1 MTSINTV
8 ASSSTKTSAYV
19 AKGFSGLVSGMET
32 EEIVEAMTS
41 DIQAK
46 IDKVKQQQQKNTW
59 KQDAYRTVISSLTS
73 FQDKFFSYTSP
84 STNLLSSKLYNCSR
98 KVPQGANASKISVTT
113 TSSSENA
120 AYQIAS
126 VKALATKAT
135 YTGNCGI
142 GGDTISSGAI
152 NFGDR
157 TVNVAAGKS
166 LEIIYDN
173 VRYNLTIPEADVAAG
188 FEATSMSS
196 QLEEALRQ
204 VYIEGSSTTTLADK
218 LSFSVNGDKLS
229 LKADYSGDTSSFSI
243 SGGDAATLS
252 ALGLPKDQIGSA
264 SSPIEGTTNV
274 HVLQTVPFSVE
285 GKKLTFNL
293 DGISKTISFNATDS
307 ANIMA
312 ETTDADR
319 RNKMAQI
326 INTKLEASF
335 GAGKITA
342 AANGDK
348 LDFKVN
354 DPTSILKITSSTTDT
369 TGTNGIFGIE
379 DGITNRLD
387 KTKTLTQLGFIPT
400 APDAGGDKNKDV
412 YKLTVNG
419 KDFEFKGSD
428 EISTVLNKINNDE
441 EVGVTITYLS
451 STNKF
456 AITADEAGATG
467 KINMADEGGGNL
479 ISSLFGIDGVDGDG
493 NVYTAKRDVSGN
505 IELDVDGKPVVQTA
519 TKSGTDLEMTI
530 KYNGDATE
538 TTITRSSNS
547 VTLDGISF
555 NVEGTFGWTAGARDI
570 TAEAISFKSE
580 ADTDDTIKV
589 IKDMAE
595 AYNKIIDSVNEL
607 VSTKSRKSNKRG
619 QAVYEPLTDAQKAE
633 MTSAEIEKWEQKAKE
648 GILFGDSA
656 LTQLA
661 SSLRFAFSSK
671 IGDLGYAKDIGIS
684 TASSY
689 SGNGK
694 LTIDEDKLRQALTS
708 DPEKVRAM
716 FTASEQEAPNTD
728 HSDLSGGLATRVKG
742 LFESYAKSTGAYKG
756 KLVQLAGLQNN
767 ATTDNNYIDRQQK
780 ILSNKLESLQ
790 ELLKKRQDRYQSQ
803 FTKLEQYMSKMNA
816 QSSWLSS
823 NS

>member
-46 IDKVKQQQQKNTW
+46 IDKLKQQQQKNTW

-126 VKALATKAT
+126 VKSLATKAR

-142 GGDTISSGAI
+142 GGDTISSGDI
-152 NFGDR
+152 NFGQR

-166 LEIIYDN
+166 IEITYDG
-173 VRYNLTIPEADVAAG
+173 VRYDLTLPEADVTAGSEAA
-188 FEATSMSS
+188 SMST
-196 QLEEALRQ
+196 QLEQALKQ

-218 LSFSVNGDKLS
+218 LSFSANGDKLS
-229 LKADYSGDTSSFSI
+229 LKADYSLDTTSFSI
-243 SGGDAATLS
+243 TGGDANTLS
-252 ALGLPKDQIGSA
+252 ALGFSVGQTGSG
-264 SSPIEGTTNV
+264 SSSIEGTTDV
-274 HVLQTVPFSVE
+274 HVLQTVDFSLE

-293 DGISKTISFNATDS
+293 DGISKTISFDATDS
-307 ANIMA
+307 ADIMGLP
-312 ETTDADR
+312 TDSDADR
-319 RNKMAQI
+319 RNRMEQK
-326 INTKLEASF
+326 INDKLATSF
-335 GAGKITA
+335 GSGKITA
-342 AANGDK
+342 AVNGDK

-387 KTKTLTQLGFIPT
+387 KTKTLAELGFIPT
-400 APDAGGDKNKDV
+400 VSDAGGDKNKDV

-428 EISTVLNKINNDE
+428 EITTILNKINNDE
-441 EVGVTITYLS
+441 EAGVTITYLS

-467 KINMADEGGGNL
+467 KIAMADSASGGNL
-479 ISSLFGIDGVDGDG
+479 AATLFGSAAAISAG
-493 NVYTAKRDVSGN
+493 TT
-505 IELDVDGKPVVQTA
+505 Q
-519 TKSGTDLEMTI
+519 GTDLEMTI
-530 KYNGDATE
+530 KYNGDAGE

-555 NVEGTFGWTAGARDI
+555 DVEGTFGWTAGARDI
-570 TAEAISFKSE
+570 TAEAVSFKTE

-648 GILFGDSA
+648 GILFGDST

-708 DPEKVRAM
+708 DPEKVRSM

-728 HSDLSGGLATRVKG
+728 HSNLSGGLATRVKG

-790 ELLKKRQDRYQSQ
+790 VLLKKRQDRYQSQ

-816 QSSWLSS
+816 QSSWLAS

>member
-8 ASSSTKTSAYV
+8 ASSNTKTSAYV

-73 FQDKFFSYTSP
+73 FEDKFLSYTSP

-98 KVPQGANASKISVTT
+98 KVPQGANASKISVTS
-113 TSSSENA
+113 TSSSEDA
-120 AYQIAS
+120 AYQITS

-152 NFGDR
+152 NFGAR

-173 VRYNLTIPEADVAAG
+173 VRYNLTLPEADVAAG
-188 FEATSMSS
+188 FESTSMST

-264 SSPIEGTTNV
+264 SSPIQGTTDV
-274 HVLQTVPFSVE
+274 HVLQTVPFSLD
-285 GKKLTFNL
+285 GKKLTLNL
-293 DGISKTISFNATDS
+293 DGISKTISFNAAES
-307 ANIMA
+307 ADIMA
-312 ETTDADR
+312 QTTDADR

-326 INTKLEASF
+326 INTKLEDSF

-342 AANGDK
+342 AVNGDK

-354 DPTSILKITSSTTDT
+354 DSTSILKITSSTTDT

-387 KTKTLTQLGFIPT
+387 KTKTVAQLGFTPT
-400 APDAGGDKNKDV
+400 VTDAGGDPNKNV

-428 EISTVLNKINNDE
+428 EITTVLNKINNDE
-441 EVGVTITYLS
+441 EAGVTITYLS

-467 KINMADEGGGNL
+467 NITIADSAGGNL
-479 ISSLFGIDGVDGDG
+479 AAKLFG
-493 NVYTAKRDVSGN
+493 TA
-505 IELDVDGKPVVQTA
+505 TA
-519 TKSGTDLEMTI
+519 VTKSGTDLEMTI
-530 KYNGDATE
+530 KYNGDAGE

-570 TAEAISFKSE
+570 TAEGISFKSE

-619 QAVYEPLTDAQKAE
+619 QAVYEPLTDAQKQK
-633 MTSAEIEKWEQKAKE
+633 MTSQEIEAWEKKAKE
-648 GILFGDSA
+648 GILFGDST

-671 IGDLGYAKDIGIS
+671 IGDLGYANDIGIS

-694 LTIDEDKLRQALTS
+694 LTIDEDKLKQALTN
-708 DPEKVRAM
+708 DPEKVKAM
-716 FTASEQEAPNTD
+716 FTASEQEAPNTA
-728 HSDLSGGLATRVKG
+728 HATLSGGLATRVKG

-756 KLVQLAGLQNN
+756 KIVQLAGLQNN

-790 ELLKKRQDRYQSQ
+790 DLLKQRQDRYQSQ
-803 FTKLEQYMSKMNA
+803 FTKLEQYMSKMNS

-823 NS
+823 ATS